1 LKGNLAMTRHDAG
14 ATLRQTISVSMSGR
28 HSVLLNV
35 TKSAY
40 DIGLVDRDFIESIKL
55 MLNNR

>member
-1 LKGNLAMTRHDAG
+1 MTRHDAG

-40 DIGLVDRDFIESIKL
+40 DIGLVDRDFIESNKL